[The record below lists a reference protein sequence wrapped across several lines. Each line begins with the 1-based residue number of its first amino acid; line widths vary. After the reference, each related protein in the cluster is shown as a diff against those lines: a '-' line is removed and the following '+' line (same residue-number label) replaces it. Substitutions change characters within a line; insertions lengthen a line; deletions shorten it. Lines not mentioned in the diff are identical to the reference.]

1 MKGVK
6 NMKIDYHLAGSKR
19 KALVTSISLELS
31 QTPKYL
37 GAPSFAYEIGVYRV
51 DKDGVLSGPDNPGL
65 VADLC
70 GIHDFEAVAISYDD
84 PAITA
89 EPKSE
94 DISIPFAAELGGG
107 VSPYR
112 DYEEPPAYLT
122 PTRLTIEIPS
132 EGFTDE
138 SFYNLKRLVSSKEQL
153 IKKALGADTLP
164 IEQKES
170 ILSFPW
176 FTLESGN
183 EAVSTKAYSHFIF
196 GLCKL
201 AKTQKWVNASEKT
214 VENEK
219 YAFRCFLLRI
229 GFIGDEFKAERKL
242 LLSRLS
248 GNSAFKNKFQ
258 EVEEDE

>member
-1 MKGVK
+1 
-6 NMKIDYHLAGSKR
+6 MKIDYHLAGAKR
-19 KALVTSISLELS
+19 KALVTSIGLELS

-37 GAPSFAYEIGVYRV
+37 GAPTFAYEIGAYRV
-51 DKDGVLSGPDNPGL
+51 DKSGILSGPDNPGL

-70 GIHDFEAVAISYDD
+70 GIHDFEAINVEYDD

-94 DISIPFAAELGGG
+94 DISIPFEAELGGR

-132 EGFTDE
+132 AGFNKETI
-138 SFYNLKRLVSSKEQL
+138 YNLQRLVSSKENL

-164 IEQKES
+164 IEQQENT
-170 ILSFPW
+170 LSFPW

-183 EAVSTKAYSHFIF
+183 ETVSTNAYSHFIF
-196 GLCKL
+196 GLCNL
-201 AKTQKWVNASEKT
+201 AKTQKWVNASE
-214 VENEK
+214 
-219 YAFRCFLLRI
+219 
-229 GFIGDEFKAERKL
+229 
-242 LLSRLS
+242 
-248 GNSAFKNKFQ
+248 
-258 EVEEDE
+258 